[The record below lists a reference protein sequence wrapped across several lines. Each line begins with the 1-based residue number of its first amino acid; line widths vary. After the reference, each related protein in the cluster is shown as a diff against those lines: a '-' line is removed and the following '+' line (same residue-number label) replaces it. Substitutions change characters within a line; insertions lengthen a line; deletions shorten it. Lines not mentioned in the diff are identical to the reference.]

1 MSFLRPCGSKR
12 QSRADRLALESF
24 LEKMSAATVLPIII
38 VHVGTCYAL
47 HRLAHGLLA
56 LTDEQVEVIR
66 HQTIGIER
74 TIGAT
79 SKTIVIILIAH
90 PIERIDKLVIVFCFF
105 EYVLVVNP
113 THHHVEYPRA

>member
-12 QSRADRLALESF
+12 QSRADWLALEALF
-24 LEKMSAATVLPIII
+24 EQVAIAPVLSII
-38 VHVGTCYAL
+38 VIDITASNAL
-47 HRLAHGLLA
+47 NSLSHCLFTF
-56 LTDEQVEVIR
+56 TDEKVKMVR